1 MVSVKEKKT
10 KKVKVKDDISD
21 EVKDSFRE
29 HAKFYQQY
37 DVPPQWKNQPIAC
50 KEPNLDPFKKVN
62 WKNLWEADQKGRLF
76 FKKENDEIVWSYI
89 CAEAKSG
96 RGIKDVAEDVVAHI
110 KTGDLQIS
118 RFAYADGYMD
128 DLIKDIESKRELE
141 NDLFDTKCD
150 LFFTDVNME
159 LQQDK
164 DLCNAI
170 NATWLSSKV
179 TAVGSEVRGIWYSG
193 ELKQPGVSKYEDI
206 KIQKMK
212 LSSINKKECAELVQE
227 IKDYKEAVNPWSY
240 DGING
245 NYGGPEKTWY
255 TIEVVPINPN
265 SEVDY
270 TILEK
275 IPKLAKVVN
284 EITSVDKCTWLV
296 ITRVEPKNGVIQRHT
311 DIGHDSWDYQTKNG
325 PKLGRS
331 LRIHFPIQVDEECIF
346 TQVGLDGETEDF
358 CLKTGEYYYM
368 DKRKPHW
375 VVNNSENYRFHVI
388 MDIECEQKHLDAL
401 L

>member
-10 KKVKVKDDISD
+10 KKVKVKDDILD

-50 KEPNLDPFKKVN
+50 KEPNLDPFKKIN

-110 KTGDLQIS
+110 KAGDLQIT

-128 DLIKDIESKRELE
+128 DLVKDIENRRELE
-141 NDLFDTKCD
+141 NDLFDTRCD

-159 LQQDK
+159 LQKDK
-164 DLCNAI
+164 NLCEAI

-193 ELKQPGVSKYEDI
+193 ELKQAGMSQDEDI
-206 KIQKMK
+206 KIQKMNIN
-212 LSSINKKECAELVQE
+212 SITKKPSKVRMRPSQKVLKNSMNK
-227 IKDYKEAVNPWSY
+227 YS
-240 DGING
+240 
-245 NYGGPEKTWY
+245 
-255 TIEVVPINPN
+255 
-265 SEVDY
+265 
-270 TILEK
+270 
-275 IPKLAKVVN
+275 
-284 EITSVDKCTWLV
+284 
-296 ITRVEPKNGVIQRHT
+296 
-311 DIGHDSWDYQTKNG
+311 
-325 PKLGRS
+325 
-331 LRIHFPIQVDEECIF
+331 
-346 TQVGLDGETEDF
+346 
-358 CLKTGEYYYM
+358 
-368 DKRKPHW
+368 
-375 VVNNSENYRFHVI
+375 
-388 MDIECEQKHLDAL
+388 
-401 L
+401 